1 MLFVCVTL
9 INRSKNFKLARKT
22 NCQMQ
27 RDTADGISCSIRDG
41 EGRVETT
48 QGICVNI
55 SRFIETKKV
64 SMMSTS
70 LPKREAI

>member
-1 MLFVCVTL
+1 
-9 INRSKNFKLARKT
+9 
-22 NCQMQ
+22 MQ

-55 SRFIETKKV
+55 SHFIETKK
-64 SMMSTS
+64 MNIMSSS
-70 LPKREAI
+70 LLLYKLKVKLIWF

>member
-1 MLFVCVTL
+1 
-9 INRSKNFKLARKT
+9 
-22 NCQMQ
+22 MQ

-55 SRFIETKKV
+55 SCFIETKKV

-70 LPKREAI
+70 LPNGEAI